1 MLQNALPAVGLL
13 VLMVLLAWALQ
24 HWRRHLPGVAAHAG
38 PTLKVLNTV
47 AIGPQQR
54 LLSVQVGEGPYAQCL
69 VLGVTPGS
77 IQALH
82 RMPLPTDVDSG
93 TPSPMP
99 TANGFG
105 ARLAQQLNA
114 LKKPTRAQDP
124 HAPL

>member
-13 VLMVLLAWALQ
+13 VLMMLLAWALQ
-24 HWRRHLPGVAAHAG
+24 RWKKHLPGIAAPAG

-47 AIGPQQR
+47 AVGPQQR

-82 RMPLPTDVDSG
+82 RMP
-93 TPSPMP
+93 MP
-99 TANGFG
+99 TPAEAGAPAPTSGAGGFG
-105 ARLAQQLNA
+105 ARLAQQLTA
-114 LKKPTRAQDP
+114 HKGQGP